1 MTVDYASTVADRAR
15 IMWCMRLSSAL
26 RTALACAIVGGAT
39 LYGPR
44 FIVNEIKFA
53 AFSYLTAV
61 LIVSDASLGDT
72 LRGCWHAFCATAQ
85 VVPLGML
92 VRWIIAP
99 TAGVPVSVMAVVVAV
114 VALLVA
120 LPECTHLTAK
130 RIAFGQIV
138 LVCTDVVVS
147 GGTTVGVMHPV
158 YVAAST
164 ALGALASVLALLV
177 PYPNLACYKVR
188 IGFTIATMACISTPS
203 YTIVHIA
210 PSLWG
215 IASLAMGLSSA
226 AVRKLCRVYADNAS
240 QRISI
245 YLRAFTAPDNHTK
258 MELISQAK
266 PLAETGAK
274 LLESIRNLQEGM
286 KWERPWRPYLKP
298 DLVGPGDRLQRME
311 LQMRGMEYSL
321 YSSLSFPI
329 QEIIDQEQLSNVLKG
344 VSIQLEQ
351 KIEQVRCFSPFSE
364 TKTDS
369 KEKPSLLLQT
379 MFPTLKQG
387 WVLFYFSC
395 IDMLLNDSTDSRVTL
410 KTERAKTEFNIFR
423 TCKSWITKLTNKGRL
438 EFAFKCSLS
447 LSLAVLFGLIFDK
460 ENGCWAGLTIAIS
473 FVTGRQAVFTIANT
487 RAQGTAIGSVYGV
500 IISFLFH
507 CEELKLL
514 ALLPWII
521 FTSFLRHSK
530 MYGQTGGVS
539 AAIGALL
546 ILGRKNYGAPNEF
559 AIARLAEVFVGLS
572 AFIMV
577 ELLLQPI
584 RAATLAKNHLCQTMS
599 SLQNCIKET
608 GICSVD
614 KNKIVLKFIEL
625 RDKQR
630 NLHSLVGELKRFV
643 VDAELEPDFWY
654 LPFRASSYQ
663 KLVGSLSNIADMLY
677 FITYNFEI
685 LSELSEHSTECKEL
699 HEQMNSELELF
710 QETLSSSQVYLET
723 ANSTESLA
731 DSRDRMDET
740 FRDLEEG
747 KFQNPDELNVSTSEH
762 KEAERTTK
770 ESEDNKRLRE
780 TMMQCLGATGFCI
793 NSLMKEIDDTKICKL
808 LVTAI
813 ISKLIYKQTKTSKRS
828 QIFYLIDR
836 PQNYK
841 QQQHKAPD
849 GLEIGNENSI
859 KFHERTGQSSKLK
872 QIQ

>member
-1 MTVDYASTVADRAR
+1 
-15 IMWCMRLSSAL
+15 MWCMRLSSAL
-26 RTALACAIVGGAT
+26 RTALACAIVGGTT
-39 LYGPR
+39 LYGPK

-114 VALLVA
+114 VTFLVA

-138 LVCTDVVVS
+138 LVCTDVVS
-147 GGTTVGVMHPV
+147 GGTSVGVMHPV

-177 PYPNLACYKVR
+177 PYPDLACYK
-188 IGFTIATMACISTPS
+188 
-203 YTIVHIA
+203 
-210 PSLWG
+210 
-215 IASLAMGLSSA
+215 
-226 AVRKLCRVYADNAS
+226 VRKLCRVYADNAS
-240 QRISI
+240 MRISI

-274 LLESIRNLQEGM
+274 LLESIRILQEGM
-286 KWERPWRPYLKP
+286 KWERPWRLYLKP
-298 DLVGPGDRLQRME
+298 DLEGPEERLQRME

-321 YSSLSFPI
+321 YSSLSFPT
-329 QEIIDQEQLSNVLKG
+329 QEIIDQEQLSNVLKN
-344 VSIQLEQ
+344 VSFQLEQ

-369 KEKPSLLLQT
+369 KENISLLLQT

-395 IDMLLNDSTDSRVTL
+395 IDMLLNDSTDSCATL
-410 KTERAKTEFNIFR
+410 QTERGKTEFNIFR
-423 TCKSWITKLTNKGRL
+423 TCKTWIMKLTSKGRL

-507 CEELKLL
+507 REELKLL

-521 FTSFLRHSK
+521 FTSFLRYSK

-559 AIARLAEVFVGLS
+559 AIARLAEVFIGLS

-577 ELLLQPI
+577 ELLLQPV
-584 RAATLAKNHLCQTMS
+584 RAATLAKNHLCKTMS

-630 NLHSLVGELKRFV
+630 NLHSLVCELKIFV
-643 VDAELEPDFWY
+643 ADAELEPDFWY
-654 LPFRASSYQ
+654 LPFRTSSYQ

-677 FITYNFEI
+677 FITYNFEV
-685 LSELSEHSTECKEL
+685 LSELSEPSTECKEL

-710 QETLSSSQVYLET
+710 RETLSSSRVYLET

-747 KFQNPDELNVSTSEH
+747 KLQNADELNVSTSEH
-762 KEAERTTK
+762 KEAEQTT
-770 ESEDNKRLRE
+770 EENEDKKRLRE
-780 TMMQCLGATGFCI
+780 RIMQCLGATRFCI
-793 NSLMKEIDDTKICKL
+793 NSLMKEIDDTKICIK
-808 LVTAI
+808 
-813 ISKLIYKQTKTSKRS
+813 
-828 QIFYLIDR
+828 
-836 PQNYK
+836 
-841 QQQHKAPD
+841 
-849 GLEIGNENSI
+849 EINRWENHSR
-859 KFHERTGQSSKLK
+859 K
-872 QIQ
+872 